1 MNKTWKRQV
10 FRHTALYTAILMF
23 SHTGGG
29 GGAQAQ
35 TQTQTHKYAIVM
47 NGQNLPEVKWG
58 QDYKKLAQKSNE
70 RQFTHTTNFHIK
82 KNVTLSFNNID
93 EVVAEKKDVVVFGTA
108 TYLPPYGKVSG
119 FDADKLKKR
128 GDALGWIKTTKPGL
142 VGYSYEGVTCQNNY
156 NNASSGCPELIY
168 KTQFSFGQQ
177 GLKKKTTGGLD
188 IAEDKSRDNSPIYKL
203 QDYPGLGVSF
213 NLSSESLVKSIKY
226 NKIISSFSEGVT
238 QQNGTQNQ
246 HKDKNLV
253 YTTGDYQYK
262 NKYSSR
268 YVGQNEHSAIAFYL
282 NAKLHLLDKKN
293 IKNIAQGKTV
303 NLGTLKSYVEPTAE
317 WKNKRQNYFQGN
329 WTFEDKGT
337 VSVKLKLPE
346 VKAGRCVN
354 KNNPNPNAKAPSPA
368 LTAPALWFGPVQNGK
383 VQMYS
388 ASVSTYPDSSSSQI
402 FLQNLSRKDDTSKPG
417 RYSLKPLSTSEI
429 KSKEPN
435 FTGRQTIIR
444 LDGRV
449 QQIKLGQSNN
459 EVVGF
464 NGNSNNATF
473 GIVSEGSFMPD
484 TSEWKKVLLPW
495 TVRVFADDSKF
506 KEFNKEEKDN
516 KPKYSQKYRSRDN
529 GKRERNLGDIV
540 NSPIVAVGGYL
551 ATSAND
557 GMVHIFKKGNGGDER
572 NYSLKLSY
580 IPGTM
585 PRKDIENKDSTLAK
599 ELRAF
604 AEKGYVGDRY
614 GVDGGF
620 VLRQVNLNGK
630 DHVFMFGAMGFGG
643 RGAYALDLT
652 KADGSDPTKAS
663 LFDVKD
669 NGNNGNNGN
678 NRVELGYTV
687 GTPQIGKTHNGKY
700 AAFLASGYA
709 TKKIDDPTNK
719 TALYVYDLENNGNL
733 IKKIEVKDG
742 KGGLSSPT
750 LVDKDLDGTVDI
762 AYAGDRGGKMYRFD
776 LSGQSPDQWTVR
788 PIFEGT
794 KPITSAP
801 AISQLKDKR
810 VVIFG
815 TGSDLSEEDV
825 DNMEEQYIYGIF
837 DDDTATT
844 GTVNFSGSGGGLLEQ
859 VLSRDNDNKTLFL
872 TDYKRSDGS
881 GSKGWVVKLKDG
893 QRVTVKPTVVLR
905 TAFVTIRKY
914 NDGGCGAE
922 TAILGINTADG
933 GKLTKKSA
941 RPIVPDANKD
951 VAQYSGHKQTTKGK
965 SIPIGCMQKGNEIVC
980 PNGYVYDKPVNVRYL
995 DEKKTDGFSTTA
1007 DGDAGGSG
1015 IDPAGKRSGKNNRC
1029 FSQKGVRTLLMND
1042 LDSLDIT
1049 GPTCGM
1055 KRISWREVFY

>member
-1 MNKTWKRQV
+1 MN
-10 FRHTALYTAILMF
+10 A
-23 SHTGGG
+23 
-29 GGAQAQ
+29 
-35 TQTQTHKYAIVM
+35 
-47 NGQNLPEVKWG
+47 QNLPEVKWG
-58 QDYKKLAQKSNE
+58 SSYNSLSVKSNE
-70 RQFTHTTNFHIK
+70 REVTHTSSLGVR
-82 KNVTLSFNNID
+82 KNVSFLFNNTD
-93 EVVAEKKDVVVFGTA
+93 QVVAEKKDTVVFGAA

-119 FDADKLKKR
+119 FDTAKLTERKNAVDQI
-128 GDALGWIKTTKPGL
+128 GTTHPGL
-142 VGYSYEGVTCQNNY
+142 VGYSYEGVTC
-156 NNASSGCPELIY
+156 ASGNCPELSY
-168 KTQFSFGQQ
+168 RTQFTFNN
-177 GLKKKTTGGLD
+177 GLKRNGNGGRLD
-188 IAEDKSRDNSPIYKL
+188 IYEDKSRDSSPIYKL
-203 QDYPGLGVSF
+203 KDHPWLGVSF
-213 NLSSESLVKSIKY
+213 NLGGESSFKPKRQGSLV
-226 NKIISSFSEGVT
+226 SSFSEDVT
-238 QQNGTQNQ
+238 QQNGADSQ
-246 HKDKNLV
+246 HKGKNLV
-253 YTTGDYQYK
+253 YTTDDYNSKGNK
-262 NKYSSR
+262 NHQDKHHA
-268 YVGQNEHSAIAFYL
+268 VAFYL
-282 NAKLHLLDKKN
+282 NAKLHLLDKKQ
-293 IKNIAQGKTV
+293 IKNIAQGVTV
-303 NLGTLKSYVEPTAE
+303 DLGTLKTRIEPTQE
-317 WKNKRQNYFQGN
+317 WKNRRGNYFNNGT
-329 WTFEDKGT
+329 WTYEEKGS
-337 VSVKLKLPE
+337 VSVKLILPE
-346 VKAGRCVN
+346 VKAGRCIN

-417 RYSLKPLSTSEI
+417 RYSLKPLSTSDIENRQ
-429 KSKEPN
+429 PN

-444 LDGRV
+444 LDGGVRE
-449 QQIKLGQSNN
+449 IKLDRSN
-459 EVVGF
+459 EATGL
-464 NGNSNNATF
+464 NGNDGKNETF

-484 TSEWKKVLLPW
+484 ASEWKKVLLPW
-495 TVRVFADDSKF
+495 TVRGFADDSKF
-506 KEFNKEEKDN
+506 KAFNKEKNNDN
-516 KPKYSQKYRSRDN
+516 KPKYSQKYRSRDSS
-529 GKRERNLGDIV
+529 KHERDLGDIV

-557 GMVHIFKKGNGGDER
+557 GMVHIFKQSGGDKR
-572 NYSLKLSY
+572 GYNLKLSY

-585 PRKDIENKDSTLAK
+585 PRKDIQSQDSTLAK

-620 VLRQVNLNGK
+620 VLRQVELSGQK
-630 DHVFMFGAMGFGG
+630 HVFMFGAMGFGG

-652 KADGSDPTKAS
+652 KADGSDPTAVS
-663 LFDVKD
+663 LFDVKHD
-669 NGNNGNNGN
+669 NNGKNSNNS
-678 NRVELGYTV
+678 VQLGYTV

-709 TKKIDDPTNK
+709 TKDINNGDNK

-750 LVDKDLDGTVDI
+750 LVDKDLDGIVDI

-776 LSGQSPDQWTVR
+776 LSSDNPSNWTVR

-825 DNMEEQYIYGIF
+825 DKKDEQYIYGIF

-844 GTVNFSGSGGGLLEQ
+844 GTVNFSGTGGGLLEQ
-859 VLSRDNDNKTLFL
+859 HLTQEDKTLFL

-881 GSKGWVVKLKDG
+881 GNKGWIVKLKDG

-914 NDGGCGAE
+914 KDNGCGAE

-941 RPIVPDANKD
+941 RPIVPAANSK
-951 VAQYSGHKQTTKGK
+951 VAQYSGDKKTSSGK
-965 SIPIGCMQKGNEIVC
+965 SIPIGCMEKDNGIVC

>member
-1 MNKTWKRQV
+1 MNKTLKRQV
-10 FRHTALYTAILMF
+10 FRHTALYAAILMF

-29 GGAQAQ
+29 GAQAE
-35 TQTQTHKYAIVM
+35 THNYAIVM
-47 NGQNLPEVKWG
+47 NEQNQLKVK
-58 QDYKKLAQKSNE
+58 QKDSYSTLREKDRE
-70 RQFTHTTNFHIK
+70 RKFIYNKGWQGGGSVFFDNTD
-82 KNVTLSFNNID
+82 TLVSRQSGT
-93 EVVAEKKDVVVFGTA
+93 AVFGTA

-119 FDADKLKKR
+119 FDANALKERNNAVDWIHTTRAGLAGYAYTNVICRSHQCPQLVYKTRFSFDNPDLAKR
-128 GDALGWIKTTKPGL
+128 G
-142 VGYSYEGVTCQNNY
+142 
-156 NNASSGCPELIY
+156 
-168 KTQFSFGQQ
+168 
-177 GLKKKTTGGLD
+177 GGLD
-188 IAEDKSRDNSPIYKL
+188 RHTEPSRDNSLIYKL
-203 QDYPGLGVSF
+203 KDHPWLGVSF
-213 NLSSESLVKSIKY
+213 NLGSENTVKNSQSSSRL
-226 NKIISSFSEGVT
+226 ISSFSED
-238 QQNGTQNQ
+238 NNNQ
-246 HKDKNLV
+246 TIV
-253 YTTGDYQYK
+253 STTENHPISLGD
-262 NKYSSR
+262 
-268 YVGQNEHSAIAFYL
+268 GQREHTAVAYYL
-282 NAKLHLLDKKN
+282 NAKLHLLDKKG
-293 IKNIAQGKTV
+293 IKDITGKTV
-303 NLGTLKSYVEPTAE
+303 RLGVLKPSIDVKTQRTGLGGLLDFHAKWDIKDTGQIPVEL
-317 WKNKRQNYFQGN
+317 G
-329 WTFEDKGT
+329 
-337 VSVKLKLPE
+337 LPQI
-346 VKAGRCVN
+346 KAGRCIN
-354 KNNPNPNAKAPSPA
+354 KPNPNPKAQALSPA

-429 KSKEPN
+429 KSKEPT
-435 FTGRQTIIR
+435 FTGRQTVIR
-444 LDGRV
+444 LDGGV
-449 QQIKLGQSNN
+449 QQIKLQGN
-459 EVVGF
+459 EVTSFNVN
-464 NGNSNNATF
+464 NGNNTF
-473 GIVSEGSFMPD
+473 GIVKEYSVTPD
-484 TSEWKKVLLPW
+484 ANEWKKVLLPW
-495 TVRVFADDSKF
+495 TVRASNDDNQF
-506 KEFNKEEKDN
+506 KTINQQLNQQKIQ
-516 KPKYSQKYRSRDN
+516 YSQRYRIRDN
-529 GKRERNLGDIV
+529 GNRDLGDIV
-540 NSPIVAVGGYL
+540 NSPIVAVGEYL

-557 GMVHIFKKGNGGDER
+557 GMVHIFKQSGGDKR
-572 NYSLKLSY
+572 SYNLKLSY

-585 PRKDIENKDSTLAK
+585 PRKDIQNTESTLAK
-599 ELRAF
+599 ELRTF

-620 VLRQVNLNGK
+620 VLREVELSGK
-630 DHVFMFGAMGFGG
+630 KHVFMFGAMGFGG

-652 KADGSDPTKAS
+652 KADSNNPTAVS
-663 LFDVKD
+663 LFDVKND
-669 NGNNGNNGN
+669 KNKGNNSA
-678 NRVELGYTV
+678 ELGYTV
-687 GTPQIGKTHNGKY
+687 GTPQIGKTHDGKY

-709 TKKIDDPTNK
+709 TKTIDSTDNK
-719 TALYVYDLENNGNL
+719 TALYVYDLESSGTL
-733 IKKIEVKDG
+733 IKKIDVPGG

-762 AYAGDRGGKMYRFD
+762 AYAGDRGGSMYRFD
-776 LSGQSPDQWTVR
+776 LKDWSVRTIFSGN
-788 PIFEGT
+788 

-825 DNMEEQYIYGIF
+825 LNTDEQYIYGIF
-837 DDDTATT
+837 DDDTVANN
-844 GTVNFSGSGGGLLEQ
+844 VNVKLSGLGGGLLEQ
-859 VLSRDNDNKTLFL
+859 HLTQEDKTLFL

-881 GSKGWVVKLKDG
+881 GDKGWVVKLEAG

-941 RPIVPDANKD
+941 RPIVPDTNTK
-951 VAQYSGHKQTTKGK
+951 VAQYSGDKKTSSGK
-965 SIPIGCMQKGNEIVC
+965 SIPIGCMEKNGGTVC

-1015 IDPAGKRSGKNNRC
+1015 IDPDGKRSGKNNRC

-1055 KRISWREVFY
+1055 KRISWREVFF

>member
-1 MNKTWKRQV
+1 
-10 FRHTALYTAILMF
+10 MF

-35 TQTQTHKYAIVM
+35 THNYAIVM
-47 NGQNLPEVKWG
+47 NEQNQPEVKQEG
-58 QDYKKLAQKSNE
+58 SYSTLREKDRE
-70 RQFTHTTNFHIK
+70 RKFIYNK
-82 KNVTLSFNNID
+82 GRSGGGSVSFNNSD
-93 EVVAEKKDVVVFGTA
+93 ELVSRQSGTAVFGTA

-119 FDADKLKKR
+119 FDADGLEKR
-128 GDALGWIKTTKPGL
+128 NNAAGWIRTTRIAL
-142 VGYSYEGVTCQNNY
+142 AGYSY
-156 NNASSGCPELIY
+156 ASVVCKSSTGCPKLVY
-168 KTQFSFGQQ
+168 KTRFSFDNPD
-177 GLKKKTTGGLD
+177 LEKIGGRLD
-188 IAEDKSRDNSPIYKL
+188 RHTDPSRDNSPIYKL
-203 QDYPGLGVSF
+203 KDHPWLGVSF
-213 NLSSESLVKSIKY
+213 NLGSENTVKNGKSSSKL
-226 NKIISSFSEGVT
+226 ISSFNENNNNQTIVSTTEGDPISLGD
-238 QQNGTQNQ
+238 QQREHTAV
-246 HKDKNLV
+246 V
-253 YTTGDYQYK
+253 Y
-262 NKYSSR
+262 
-268 YVGQNEHSAIAFYL
+268 YL
-282 NAKLHLLDKKN
+282 NAKLHLLDKKG
-293 IKNIAQGKTV
+293 IKDITDKTV
-303 NLGTLKSYVEPTAE
+303 QLGVLRPSIDVRLQRNTGLAGLLNFWASWDIKDNGQIP
-317 WKNKRQNYFQGN
+317 
-329 WTFEDKGT
+329 
-337 VSVKLKLPE
+337 VKLGLPE
-346 VKAGRCVN
+346 VKAGRCIN
-354 KNNPNPNAKAPSPA
+354 ANNPNKSTKAPSPA

-383 VQMYS
+383 MEMYS
-388 ASVSTYPDSSSSQI
+388 ASVSTYPDSSSSRI
-402 FLQNLSRKDDTSKPG
+402 FLQNLKRKNDPNKPG
-417 RYSLKPLSTSEI
+417 RYSLATLN
-429 KSKEPN
+429 KSDIESREPT
-435 FTGRQTIIR
+435 FTGRQTVIR
-444 LDGRV
+444 LDKGV
-449 QQIKLGQSNN
+449 HQIKLKGN
-459 EVVGF
+459 EVEGF
-464 NGNSNNATF
+464 KGNNGNDTF

-484 TSEWKKVLLPW
+484 DSEWKKVLLPW
-495 TVRVFADDSKF
+495 TVRGVNDDQF
-506 KEFNKEEKDN
+506 KTFNKEEKN
-516 KPKYSQKYRSRDN
+516 GKPKYSQKYRSRDN
-529 GKRERNLGDIV
+529 GNNSKRDLGDIV

-585 PRKDIENKDSTLAK
+585 PRKDIESKDSTLAK

-652 KADGSDPTKAS
+652 KADGSDPTAVS
-663 LFDVKD
+663 LFDVKHD
-669 NGNNGNNGN
+669 NNGNNSN
-678 NRVELGYTV
+678 NSNNSVQLGYTV
-687 GTPQIGKTHNGKY
+687 GTPQIGKTHDGKY

-709 TKKIDDPTNK
+709 TKTIDDQQNK
-719 TALYVYDLENNGNL
+719 TALYVYNLESSGTL
-733 IKKIEVKDG
+733 IKKIDVPGG

-776 LSGQSPDQWTVR
+776 LSGQDPQQWSVR
-788 PIFEGT
+788 TIFSGN

-801 AISQLKDKR
+801 AVSQLKDKR

-825 DNMEEQYIYGIF
+825 DNNDIQSIYGIF
-837 DDDTATT
+837 DNDTDT
-844 GTVNFSGSGGGLLEQ
+844 GTAQDGQGKGLLEQ
-859 VLSRDNDNKTLFL
+859 KLSEENKTLFL

-881 GSKGWVVKLKDG
+881 GDKGWVVKLQPG

-941 RPIVPDANKD
+941 RPIVPEANTA

-1015 IDPAGKRSGKNNRC
+1015 IDPDGKRSGKNNRC